1 MSSDSEEAVM
11 ETTSKMSPE
20 EEVDQL
26 AQNNNRLSRYIEI
39 VTSQVRVFMITE
51 SSPLLH
57 VSGFKSQWKTCEDCN
72 NSGGVKT
79 K

>member
-20 EEVDQL
+20 EEVEHL
-26 AQNNNRLSRYIEI
+26 AKNNNRLSRYIEI

-79 K
+79 T